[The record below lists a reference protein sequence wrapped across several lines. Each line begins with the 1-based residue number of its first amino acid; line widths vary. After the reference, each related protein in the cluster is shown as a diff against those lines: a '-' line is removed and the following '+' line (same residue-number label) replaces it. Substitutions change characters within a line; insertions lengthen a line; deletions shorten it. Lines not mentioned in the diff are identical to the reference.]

1 MIYLSNFIPKLW
13 PSTNKDD
20 DEPVEAATEYS
31 DKPKPRVFEW
41 MRKMLKRAWF
51 QVCENSDST

>member
-13 PSTNKDD
+13 PSTNKEDD
-20 DEPVEAATEYS
+20 DEPVEEATEYS

-41 MRKMLKRAWF
+41 MRKML
-51 QVCENSDST
+51 